1 MLVLV
6 DIYYHRQSW
15 SYIRFNGPLK
25 FHANLFLAMWIFFL
39 KIAITKV
46 HTFDFLTWGK
56 WSFYGII
63 FLFIIFFVV
72 SQLVFEFSF
81 HRWVVNNLGILQPC
95 LTLQNEK
102 TYSWTKLT
110 GTNYICFKFL
120 SLDNDWHVCP
130 SFFFRNGYSFYRNQ
144 MYIHNLHRLYFAM
157 DYMSMILI
165 PKHYLLLFLEITTV

>member
-102 TYSWTKLT
+102 TYSRTNLT
-110 GTNYICFKFL
+110 GTNHTYFKFL

-130 SFFFRNGYSFYRNQ
+130 SFVLEMVIHFIETKCT
-144 MYIHNLHRLYFAM
+144 YILYT
-157 DYMSMILI
+157 DCILQWNI
-165 PKHYLLLFLEITTV
+165 CRWFSYLNIIYYYF